1 MSKNKNIQW
10 FIDIDGCLSAGKFK
24 RFDLPALHD
33 LEVLCKE
40 RNLSVVLCTG
50 RSLSYLEGL
59 YQVVQLGEW
68 AIADHGALL
77 FHMSSDTVVP
87 HPKFTPE
94 ARQKLQQLSDF
105 FAQEALT
112 NARFR
117 VSHGKAGSLSLVAED
132 GDALELYPYLE
143 ENFDYDGF
151 DLHPSGRT
159 VDFTISGID
168 KWQGAQFFCQ
178 HQNLQ
183 NKRFAAIG
191 DSHGDLPILRQV
203 EISACPQNAHPDLKA
218 LCTYTSPYPY
228 ARGVLDI
235 LEHYSR

>member
-1 MSKNKNIQW
+1 MKNILW
-10 FIDIDGCLSAGKFK
+10 FLDIDGCLSAGKFK
-24 RFDLPALHD
+24 RFDLEALRD
-33 LEVLCKE
+33 LETLCQE

-50 RSLSYLEGL
+50 RSLSYLEAL

-77 FHMSSDTVVP
+77 FHLQSDTVIS
-87 HPKFTPE
+87 HPLFTPE
-94 ARQKLQQLSDF
+94 ARQKLHDLTSF
-105 FAQEALT
+105 FAKEALT

-117 VSHGKAGSLSLVAED
+117 LSHGKAGSLSLVAED
-132 GDALELYPYLE
+132 QNALDLKPYIM
-143 ENFDYDGF
+143 ENFDYHGF
-151 DLHPSGRT
+151 DLHASGKT
-159 VDFTISGID
+159 VDFTIAGLD
-168 KWQGAQFFCQ
+168 KWQGAQFYLK
-178 HQNLQ
+178 HQQIQ
-183 NKRFAAIG
+183 NKRLAAIG

-203 EISACPQNAHPDLKA
+203 EISACPHNAHPDLKA